1 MSVDMLINEVMFGV
15 LAVLGLEWNDD
26 KMLKTF

>member
-1 MSVDMLINEVMFGV
+1 MSVDMLINEVMSGV
-15 LAVLGLEWNDD
+15 LTVLGLEWNDD